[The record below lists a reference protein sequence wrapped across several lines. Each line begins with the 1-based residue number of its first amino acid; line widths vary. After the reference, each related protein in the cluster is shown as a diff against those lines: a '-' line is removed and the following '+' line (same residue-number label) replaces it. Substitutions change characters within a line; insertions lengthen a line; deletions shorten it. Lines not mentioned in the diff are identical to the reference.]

1 MAKKTRGPVN
11 MPAFT
16 VPKVEI
22 MAVAAM
28 KAAPT
33 GPISTCMVSDATR
46 SLSATPVLESTSR

>member
-1 MAKKTRGPVN
+1 MAKKTRGPVS

-28 KAAPT
+28 KAAPI
-33 GPISTCMVSDATR
+33 GPTSDCMVSEATR
-46 SLSATPVLESTSR
+46 SLSATPSLESTSR